1 MMNSNLR
8 RTLIATT
15 SLIVLSGCGANDIAS
30 PGTGGNVTINNNTT
44 NVTPAPTP
52 APTPTPTPTVA
63 LVTPAAGC
71 PTIADPVGLTGD
83 RTISGPTGTYRVCT
97 LPARLTRSS
106 TLPRLAG
113 VLYELNGRV
122 DVGTDQ
128 GATTTGTTNVVL
140 TIEPGV
146 IIYGATGT
154 SWLAVN
160 RGNSIQ
166 AVGTAAQPIIFT
178 SRDNVQGLN
187 TDTSTGQWG
196 GVVLMG
202 RAQTTD
208 CSAAA
213 ATPGT
218 AACERQTEGA
228 IDPAVYGGANN
239 TESSGRMSFVQ
250 IRYSGFVLSGN
261 SELQS
266 LTTESI
272 GSGTVLN
279 NIMSYNSSDD
289 GAEFFGGRVNMRFF
303 ISVGAEDDNLDTD
316 TGVKANFQYVL
327 VAQRAGTE
335 SRGTDSIIEA
345 DSDNA
350 VDGNLPRQNTI
361 VSNFTFLHRVN
372 NASASA
378 AILLRGGTDYSLL
391 NGFVIATQSPSCL
404 RISRANTASAT
415 ASLGVNATNQNVAGA
430 TTGNDELGA
439 PVFRSVQM
447 QCGATPFSGINS
459 VTAADVMGIFG
470 PGSNN
475 NSATYTPS
483 FTNTFINGATETA
496 VPAFDP
502 SNVHAASGQPTLA
515 LNRGGQP
522 QFFDA
527 VTFAGAVR
535 NATDTWYTQWTCNS
549 AALNL
554 GTNTGMCTSLPTF

>member
-8 RTLIATT
+8 RTLVATT

-30 PGTGGNVTINNNTT
+30 PGTGGNVTINTT
-44 NVTPAPTP
+44 NVTPAPAP

-71 PTIADPVGLTGD
+71 PTVSNTSTPGTLLTDGG
-83 RTISGPTGTYRVCT
+83 TISGPTGTYRVCT
-97 LPARLTRSS
+97 LPARITGNI

-113 VLYELNGRV
+113 LLYQMNGRV

-128 GATTTGTTNVVL
+128 GAATTGTTNVVL

-146 IIYGATGT
+146 ILFAGTGT
-154 SWLAVN
+154 SFLAVN

-166 AVGTAAQPIIFT
+166 AVGNATQPIIFT

-187 TDTSTGQWG
+187 TDASTGQWG
-196 GVVLMG
+196 GVVLLG
-202 RAQTTD
+202 RAQITD
-208 CSAAA
+208 CAAAA

-218 AACERQTEGA
+218 TGCERQTEGA

-250 IRYSGFVLSGN
+250 IRYSGFILSGN
-261 SELQS
+261 NELQS
-266 LTTESI
+266 LTPSGV

-279 NIMSYNSSDD
+279 NIMSFNSSDD

-327 VAQRAGTE
+327 IAQRAGSE
-335 SRGTDSIIEA
+335 SRGTDAIIEA

-350 VDGNLPRQNTI
+350 VDGNTPRQNTI
-361 VSNFTFLHRVN
+361 VSNFTFIHRVN
-372 NASASA
+372 NASASS

-391 NGFVIATQSPSCL
+391 NGFVLAPLSPSCL

-415 ASLGVNATNQNVAGA
+415 ANPAT
-430 TTGNDELGA
+430 DELGA

-447 QCGATPFSGINS
+447 QCGATPFTGINT
-459 VTAADVMGIFG
+459 VTNADVMGIFG
-470 PGSNN
+470 PGANN

-483 FTNTFINGATETA
+483 FTSTFINGPTETA
-496 VPAFDP
+496 VAAFDP
-502 SNVHAASGQPTLA
+502 SNVHAASGIPTA
-515 LNRGGQP
+515 TGGRGGQP

-549 AALNL
+549 ATLNL
-554 GTNTGMCTSLPTF
+554 GTGNTGLCTSLPTF

>member
-1 MMNSNLR
+1 
-8 RTLIATT
+8 
-15 SLIVLSGCGANDIAS
+15 
-30 PGTGGNVTINNNTT
+30 
-44 NVTPAPTP
+44 
-52 APTPTPTPTVA
+52 PTPTVA

-71 PTIADPVGLTGD
+71 PTISNTSGPGTLLTDSG
-83 RTISGPTGTYRVCT
+83 TISGPTGTYRVCT
-97 LPARLTRSS
+97 LPARIIAPTAPNGTIPSVTV

-113 VLYELNGRV
+113 VLYQMNGRV
-122 DVGTDQ
+122 DVGNDQ

-140 TIEPGV
+140 AIEPGV
-146 IIYGATGT
+146 ILFAGTGT

-166 AVGTAAQPIIFT
+166 AVGTPTQPIIFT
-178 SRDNVQGLN
+178 SRDNIQGLN
-187 TDTSTGQWG
+187 TETSTGQWG
-196 GVVLMG
+196 GVVLLG

-208 CSAAA
+208 CSASA

-218 AACERQTEGA
+218 TACERQTEGA

-239 TESSGRMSFVQ
+239 TESSGRISFVQ

-266 LTTESI
+266 LTTSSI

-327 VAQRAGTE
+327 IAQRAGTE
-335 SRGTDSIIEA
+335 SRGTDAIIEA

-391 NGFVIATQSPSCL
+391 NGFVLATPSPSCL
-404 RISRANTASAT
+404 RISRANTAATT

-430 TTGNDELGA
+430 ATGNDELGA

-459 VTAADVMGIFG
+459 VTAADVMSIFG
-470 PGSNN
+470 AGANG

-535 NATDTWYTQWTCNS
+535 NAADTWYTQWTCNS
-549 AALNL
+549 TALNL
-554 GTNTGMCTSLPTF
+554 GTNTGLCTSLPTF